1 MKLQERLALLISAIG
16 TDVKNI
22 LATRGNMAT
31 LTTSEKTNLVGAI
44 NELKSAIQ
52 GAGANIND
60 NSASTA
66 AVYSSQKTTDLI
78 AALKS
83 ELLGGAP
90 AAAFD
95 TLKEIA
101 DYLASD
107 ETAMSGLVTAVGHK
121 VDYSQAQSL
130 TTEQK
135 TQARTNIAAYGV
147 DEIGDPDTDLLTAYN
162 TAKA

>member
-107 ETAMSGLVTAVGHK
+107 ETAMSGLVTAVGNK

-130 TTEQK
+130 TTAQK
-135 TQARTNIAAYGV
+135 TQARANIGAYGA

-162 TAKA
+162 TAKT